1 MEAICYFFWRATK
14 REPKEIALIG
24 SESITHDRRVGTLVK
39 NLDGR
44 KINPMK
50 TTFETALDQHEISDF
65 FKGNGIYFARGSDWG
80 DHLYVGNWAGMC
92 SILETQKAAQGLLTT
107 IFEEYARHLNENY
120 EDAEGLLSNITA
132 YYITRQKYPFLSADN
147 YDLIKSL
154 DNKSKENIGRLFR
167 LLRKEHDKITKDL
180 QMLSFEQ
187 RLQKL
192 KSNDCTIDLES
203 L

>member
-1 MEAICYFFWRATK
+1 LGATK
-14 REPKEIALIG
+14 LEPKEITLIG
-24 SESITHDRRVGTLVK
+24 SERITHDRRVGTLLK

-44 KINPMK
+44 KTIPMQ
-50 TTFETALDQHEISDF
+50 TTFETALDQHEISEF

-80 DHLYVGNWAGMC
+80 DHLYVSNWAEMC
-92 SILETQKAAQGLLTT
+92 GVLETQKAAQSLLST
-107 IFEEYARHLNENY
+107 IFEEYARYLNENY

-132 YYITRQKYPFLSADN
+132 YCITRQKSPFLSADN

-167 LLRKEHDKITKDL
+167 LLRKEYDIKTKDL

-192 KSNDCTIDLES
+192 KSNGCSINLEN